1 MDQIRSIIV
10 GLVGLAVA
18 ALAVVVFATVGVAM
32 IGLTLTLAGV
42 GLIAAR
48 LRNRSA
54 QRESKRGSDPHIWN
68 DGRGTIIDM

>member
-10 GLVGLAVA
+10 GVAGLAVA
-18 ALAVVVFATVGVAM
+18 VVAVLVFATVGVAM
-32 IGLTLTLAGV
+32 IGLAFTLAGV
-42 GLIAAR
+42 GLVAAR

-54 QRESKRGSDPHIWN
+54 LRESRRGDTHIWN